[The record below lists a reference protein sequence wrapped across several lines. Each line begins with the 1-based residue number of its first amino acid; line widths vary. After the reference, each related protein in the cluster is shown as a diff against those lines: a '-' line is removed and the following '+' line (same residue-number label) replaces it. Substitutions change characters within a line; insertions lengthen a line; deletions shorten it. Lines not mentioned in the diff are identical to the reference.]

1 MAKTLDSFH
10 LSLYKLAGIIA
21 CFLHFTRLVIIINDS
36 ITKCEEKITTV
47 LFIIIVLSIDIGT
60 YLLLAVKKMKGDIAN
75 MIQFKNIQLMGVEP
89 PSSKDSY
96 YKLPGSFKQSEIDAK
111 YALFDSSGRV
121 GLQLWNTIL
130 CQFSSIINFML
141 IILVKTK
148 YLRKGSNIV
157 LYIFNDTII

>member
-1 MAKTLDSFH
+1 
-10 LSLYKLAGIIA
+10 
-21 CFLHFTRLVIIINDS
+21 VIIINDS

-121 GLQLWNTIL
+121 GLQL
-130 CQFSSIINFML
+130 
-141 IILVKTK
+141 
-148 YLRKGSNIV
+148 
-157 LYIFNDTII
+157 